1 MEELTEEWRVH
12 HDNQGTE
19 HRQTPDTPD
28 AELPAPGPHLDP
40 AASGHPAPD
49 PAFPARPSD
58 PSVETPVDRAVHAA
72 ALARVGILESRLAR
86 AEEENRAFVGSLRHA
101 ADLAE
106 QMLQQ
111 ARSEADELRARAT
124 RALAEVREQIEQ
136 HRASYLE
143 HVQREAAEVLEQA
156 RAAAHEMIV
165 VARADARE
173 AVHEE
178 RRKIADELEM
188 LAAVRARVAEER
200 RALAAFHAQLSG
212 RLRQLVHAMVDF
224 SDDPAMTAGTAFAK
238 TVLTGPQRPAMA
250 LGELRPVDQRDA
262 GAPAPATATADTPAV
277 PEQAEGEPIDPV
289 VRSFPT
295 ADRSLIH
302 AEDEHLDQAFEQ
314 FFSSDVEHEPSRRW
328 ILED

>member
-1 MEELTEEWRVH
+1 VH
-12 HDNQGTE
+12 DDNQGSE
-19 HRQTPDTPD
+19 HRPEPYTPD
-28 AELPAPGPHLDP
+28 ADVRDEGAMVDEAVASDPFDVLHVAPPSSQTARDILVDP
-40 AASGHPAPD
+40 A
-49 PAFPARPSD
+49 
-58 PSVETPVDRAVHAA
+58 VHEA
-72 ALARVGILESRLAR
+72 ALARVEILESRLAR

-111 ARSEADELRARAT
+111 ARTEAEELRARAT
-124 RALAEVREQIEQ
+124 TALAEVQHQIDQ

-143 HVQREAAEVLEQA
+143 LVQREAADLLEQA
-156 RAAAHEMIV
+156 RAAAHEMVI

-188 LAAVRARVAEER
+188 LGAVRARVTEER
-200 RALAAFHAQLSG
+200 RALASFHAQLSG
-212 RLRQLVHAMVDF
+212 RLRQLVHSMVDF
-224 SDDPAMTAGTAFAK
+224 SDDPAMTEGTAFAK

-250 LGELRPVDQRDA
+250 PAELRPV
-262 GAPAPATATADTPAV
+262 GAREMRAVATPATPEPPAV
-277 PEQAEGEPIDPV
+277 EAVEAVEVEREMIDPA

-302 AEDEHLDQAFEQ
+302 AEDEHLDQAFER
-314 FFSSDVEHEPSRRW
+314 FFSEDVEHEPSRRW